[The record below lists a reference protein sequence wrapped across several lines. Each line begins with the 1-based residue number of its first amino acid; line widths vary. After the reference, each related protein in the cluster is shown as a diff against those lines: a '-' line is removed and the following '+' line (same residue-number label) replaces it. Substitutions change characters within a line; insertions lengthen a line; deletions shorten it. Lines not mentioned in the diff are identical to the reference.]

1 MNPIHIILLLI
12 GYFAILYIV
21 SLITSRKKDNKT
33 FYLGNRKS
41 PWYVIAFGMI
51 GASLSGVTFISVPG
65 WVLTSNFSYMQII
78 LGYFL
83 GYLVIAYVLLPIYYK
98 LNLTSIYSYLDNRF
112 GLSAYKAGAALFLV
126 SRSIGSAFRLFIVSI
141 VLQVAVFDPL
151 GIPFFVT
158 VLITILLIWLY
169 TNKGGIGTII
179 WTDVLQTALMLIA
192 VIFTIVEISNALSLN
207 IKELVQT
214 VSNSPM
220 SKMFEFEDWRSSSYF
235 FKQFFS
241 GMFITI
247 VMTGLDQDMMQKN
260 LSCKNLKDAQKN
272 VVVYGLTFMPVN
284 LIFMSLGI
292 LLATFAAQQNIAV
305 PTNTDELYP
314 MIACG
319 GYLNPIVTFA
329 FIIGLV
335 AAAYSSADS
344 ALTALTTSFTVDILG
359 MNHEQINTIKAIR
372 TRRMSHIG
380 ISIVLALIII
390 LFKTISDKSVI
401 DAVFD
406 IAGYTYGP
414 LLGMFAFGLF
424 TKYRVKPFI
433 FPIAAV
439 LSPLLCYL
447 IKINAEQ
454 WLYGYKVG
462 YELLILNGLI
472 TFVCLFICR
481 KNLKSNNSQPHFQ
494 QPNIS

>member
-1 MNPIHIILLLI
+1 MNPISIIFLLI
-12 GYFAILYIV
+12 GYFIILYIV

-41 PWYVIAFGMI
+41 PWYIVAFGMI

-98 LNLTSIYSYLDNRF
+98 LNLTSIYTYLDNRF
-112 GLSAYKAGAALFLV
+112 GLSAYKTGAALFLI

-179 WTDVLQTALMLIA
+179 WTDVLQTTLLLAA
-192 VIFTIVEISNALSLN
+192 VILTVIEISSSLSLN
-207 IKELVQT
+207 FKGMVHTIID
-214 VSNSPM
+214 SPM
-220 SKMFEFEDWRSSSYF
+220 SKIFEFDDWRAPTYF

-272 VVVYGLTFMPVN
+272 VVAYGITFIPVN
-284 LIFMSLGI
+284 LLFMSLGI
-292 LLATFAAQQNIAV
+292 LLATFAVQHNIAL

-319 GYLNPIVTFA
+319 GYLSPLVTFA

-359 MNHEQINTIKAIR
+359 MNHDQLNTPKSIR
-372 TRRMSHIG
+372 IRRIVHIG

-390 LFKTISDKSVI
+390 LFKAISNKSVI

-424 TKYRVKPFI
+424 TKYKVKHFI
-433 FPIAAV
+433 FPIIGI
-439 LSPLLCYL
+439 LSPVFCYL
-447 IKINAEQ
+447 IKINTER
-454 WLYGYKVG
+454 WFDGYKMG

-472 TFVCLFICR
+472 TFICLFIFR
-481 KNLKSNNSQPHFQ
+481 AKKTLTFELNN
-494 QPNIS
+494 N